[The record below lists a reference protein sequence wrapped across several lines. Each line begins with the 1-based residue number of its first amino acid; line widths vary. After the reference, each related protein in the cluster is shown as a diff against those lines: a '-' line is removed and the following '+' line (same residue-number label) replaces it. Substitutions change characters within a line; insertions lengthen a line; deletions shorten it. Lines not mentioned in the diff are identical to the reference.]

1 MSVLAKV
8 SEHQHGLTI
17 AHTRVLL
24 PVAVVERFLDR
35 KYMKAANNL
44 IVSGLLY
51 HILLESFTKT
61 IAHQYRAYL

>member
-1 MSVLAKV
+1 
-8 SEHQHGLTI
+8 
-17 AHTRVLL
+17 
-24 PVAVVERFLDR
+24 
-35 KYMKAANNL
+35 MKAANNL